1 MQKTYCTSAS
11 VMCANKLYISCRQ
24 VQVLVHMHSGH
35 SPRTDG
41 LSKAIAMAQN
51 GQPGMQESLTND
63 HVFLFLTIWNFEV
76 EKLWVFFFFCGN
88 MQIYLS
94 YFFFI
99 YLRIQGFQLLKL
111 MVSAPTPYETFH
123 FTTVFHLSFKSLL
136 NSCPKWIL
144 QISRYWVNS

>member
-1 MQKTYCTSAS
+1 MQINCISAAGKCRYWCICTVAIRPELT
-11 VMCANKLYISCRQ
+11 AWAKLLPWLKMDSQACRNPWQ
-24 VQVLVHMHSGH
+24 MTMFFFFWQYEIL
-35 SPRTDG
+35 RW
-41 LSKAIAMAQN
+41 K
-51 GQPGMQESLTND
+51 
-63 HVFLFLTIWNFEV
+63 NFGF
-76 EKLWVFFFFCGN
+76 FFFFCGN

-144 QISRYWVNS
+144 LISRYWVNS